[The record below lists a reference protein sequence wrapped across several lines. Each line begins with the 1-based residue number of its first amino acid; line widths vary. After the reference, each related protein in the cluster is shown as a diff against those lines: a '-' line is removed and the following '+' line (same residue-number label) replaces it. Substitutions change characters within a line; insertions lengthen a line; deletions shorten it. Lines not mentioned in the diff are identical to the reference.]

1 MRKRVWK
8 TETKLKAMENRN
20 NAQKTE
26 ILKPKWI
33 HDLIGNKEED
43 RLRLNF

>member
-1 MRKRVWK
+1 
-8 TETKLKAMENRN
+8 MENRN

-26 ILKPKWI
+26 IMNPFWI
-33 HDLIGNKEED
+33 HDLIGNNGED